1 MQAVTGFLSAAFW
14 GVLLLSVLVF
24 VHEGGHY
31 LAARAFGVRVTE
43 FFLGLPCRV
52 RLSFKSRKVGTEIGV
67 TPVLLGGYN
76 RISGMEPATDELLA
90 PCLAAVMRQGRVS
103 VADVARELNCDEER
117 VYGLMAT
124 LVDWGSI
131 RAHYDPELGEKPS
144 QKTWPAAFETLA
156 RDASGLTEY
165 DRGHDFSLPGSTAA
179 GEPCD
184 LGLSAE
190 ELLSRERSHTYLGCG
205 FLKRVAMLVA
215 GPAVNV
221 LLAFLIVV
229 GVLMGQGVSAI
240 DPSPVLGAVEQGSIA
255 DSAGIEAGDRVVAVG
270 GVQTQT
276 WADVVTQLRS
286 RLSDGADFQVTVERD
301 GQDVDL
307 AVDLPEGQQVDAIGV
322 HATVTTYHP
331 TFAEASAAAVDYAG
345 QVASFAVR
353 LIMPQHTMEVLDQS
367 SSVVGIAAMASEAAS
382 SGVWDFLTIAAAI
395 SMSLGFMNLL
405 PIPPLDGGKILV
417 EVIQLALRREL
428 SPKVQNAISYVGLA
442 FFLFVFVFVLRND
455 ILRLL

>member
-1 MQAVTGFLSAAFW
+1 MQAVAGFLSAAFW

-67 TPVLLGGYN
+67 TPLLLGGYN
-76 RISGMEPATDELLA
+76 RISGMEPATDELLG
-90 PCLAAVMRQGRVS
+90 PCLSIVMREGRVA
-103 VADVARELNCDEER
+103 VADVAAELGCDEER

-131 RAHYDPELGEKPS
+131 RAYYDPALGEKPN
-144 QKTWPAAFETLA
+144 QKTWPASFETLS
-156 RDASGLTEY
+156 RDADGLTEY
-165 DRGHDFSLPGSTAA
+165 DRGHDFSLVGSTEA
-179 GEPCD
+179 GQPCD
-184 LGLSAE
+184 LGLSDD
-190 ELLSRERSHTYLGCG
+190 ELLARERSHTYLGCG
-205 FLKRVAMLVA
+205 FARRVVMLVA
-215 GPAVNV
+215 GPAINV
-221 LLAFLIVV
+221 LLAFLLVV
-229 GVLMGQGVSAI
+229 AVLMGQGVSAI
-240 DPSPVLGAVEQGSIA
+240 DPEPVLGAVEAGSIA
-255 DSAGIEAGDRVVAVG
+255 EAAGVQTGDRVLSVG
-270 GVQTQT
+270 GVETQT
-276 WADVVTQLRS
+276 WPDVVTQLRF
-286 RLSDGADFQVTVERD
+286 RLQDGSDFQMVVERD
-301 GQDVDL
+301 GQDL
-307 AVDLPEGQQVDAIGV
+307 TLQLDLPEGQPVDAVGV
-322 HATVTTYHP
+322 RATVYTYHP
-331 TFAEASAAAVDYAG
+331 SFAEASAAAVGYAG
-345 QVASFAVR
+345 QVASFAAQ

-382 SGVWDFLTIAAAI
+382 SGVWDFLNIAAAI

-405 PIPPLDGGKILV
+405 PIPPLDGGKILI

-428 SPKVQNAISYVGLA
+428 SLKVQNVISYLGLA